1 MSKQRKSSSP
11 KSYKCTCHRIHKN
24 KLFTR
29 KCKIHR
35 HLHNNKSK
43 VITRRS
49 RSRRTRTKK
58 IHPSK
63 KIKEYL
69 NTTLKPTIQIKTA
82 KGISPSINKQEFINA
97 VQKIQQCSDIDQ
109 CTEIKNYITVNVCDV
124 NSTNKDILFY
134 LSYLPHSEQQ
144 TIYHKVT
151 QFSKTI

>member
-1 MSKQRKSSSP
+1 
-11 KSYKCTCHRIHKN
+11 
-24 KLFTR
+24 
-29 KCKIHR
+29 
-35 HLHNNKSK
+35 LHNNKSK
-43 VITRRS
+43 VVIRRS
-49 RSRRTRTKK
+49 RRIRRSETKK
-58 IHPSK
+58 IHSSK

-69 NTTLKPTIQIKTA
+69 NTTLKPTIPIKTA
-82 KGISPSINKQEFINA
+82 KGISPSINKQEFINS
-97 VQKIQQCSDIDQ
+97 VQKIQQCSNMDQ